1 MVEPSYVQGPS
12 HPPLLERTIGAA
24 LRDTATRFPGN
35 LAIASRFEN
44 RRLTFAEF
52 DAAVDAAARALL
64 ALGASHG
71 DRLAIWSP
79 NRTEWLVIHHAAV
92 RIGLIVV
99 TVNPAFRADEM
110 AFVVADSQARFLFAA
125 PAFRSYSY
133 ADAIA
138 SRRGRLEDL
147 EHVVIFAP
155 DAAPWMA
162 WPDFLAMNGGVDAD
176 RLAAAEAGVDVH
188 NACNIQY
195 TSGTTGKPKGALLTH
210 HNLLNNGHFVGERQR
225 LSEADVICLPV
236 PFFHCFGIGLGA
248 LAAVTHASALVLPSE
263 SFDPVASLEA
273 IAAEGCTA
281 FYGVPMMYMALLD
294 HPAFTEHDLSSL
306 RTGCMGGA
314 PCPME
319 TMRRAVERMHMDEV
333 TVVYGMTETSPI
345 SFQTLPDDSNEVRVS
360 TVGSIHPHLE
370 CRIVDPASGETV
382 PRGTSGELC
391 IRGYSVMRGYWR
403 NEEATRQAIDADG
416 YMHSGDLGVMR
427 EDANVQIVGRIKD
440 TIIRGGENVYPR
452 EVEEFL
458 LTLPGVSEAY
468 VFGLPDDKYG
478 EIVACWLKP
487 SSGASLDAEA
497 VRAACH
503 GRMATY
509 KIPALIRVVDQ
520 FPTTASG
527 KAQRFRMQEMEL
539 AGELP
544 PGGVPQ

>member
-1 MVEPSYVQGPS
+1 
-12 HPPLLERTIGAA
+12 
-24 LRDTATRFPGN
+24 
-35 LAIASRFEN
+35 
-44 RRLTFAEF
+44 
-52 DAAVDAAARALL
+52 
-64 ALGASHG
+64 
-71 DRLAIWSP
+71 
-79 NRTEWLVIHHAAV
+79 
-92 RIGLIVV
+92 
-99 TVNPAFRADEM
+99 
-110 AFVVADSQARFLFAA
+110 
-125 PAFRSYSY
+125 
-133 ADAIA
+133 
-138 SRRGRLEDL
+138 
-147 EHVVIFAP
+147 
-155 DAAPWMA
+155 
-162 WPDFLAMNGGVDAD
+162 
-176 RLAAAEAGVDVH
+176 
-188 NACNIQY
+188 
-195 TSGTTGKPKGALLTH
+195 
-210 HNLLNNGHFVGERQR
+210 
-225 LSEADVICLPV
+225 
-236 PFFHCFGIGLGA
+236 
-248 LAAVTHASALVLPSE
+248 
-263 SFDPVASLEA
+263 
-273 IAAEGCTA
+273 
-281 FYGVPMMYMALLD
+281 
-294 HPAFTEHDLSSL
+294 
-306 RTGCMGGA
+306 
-314 PCPME
+314 
-319 TMRRAVERMHMDEV
+319 MREV

-345 SFQTLPDDSNEVRVS
+345 SFQTLPDDSNDVRVS

-427 EDANVQIVGRIKD
+427 DDANVQIVGRIKD